1 IQIESFLALNIVLQ
15 STSGQQSEQK
25 FHEPELQGNRIQ
37 VTVREW
43 RGGNYTCHLGP
54 EGAPLNYTLVMVQ
67 LEPDNRTVI
76 LEERGYIHCST
87 PNYRGSFH
95 CSWSRTQGR
104 SDAAVLNQET
114 VRCEVD
120 PDGSGMKCDDSDCPY
135 KEEQYRIILTVYM
148 YSEARLEGYSKA
160 FYIRDIAN
168 LPLIIPKAVSLTCC
182 ITLMVQFVYMDYPE
196 TWEKP
201 CSFFSLL
208 FQVKVVKGVHNRHS
222 CDSHENILNDTTSK
236 TQYEVSTQSKRY
248 VFCVRAQDR
257 HTGGPWGHWNHCM

>member
-1 IQIESFLALNIVLQ
+1 MPRLPDLRTH
-15 STSGQQSEQK
+15 TSSSCSGGTPRRHQAI
-25 FHEPELQGNRIQ
+25 HEPELQGNRIQ

-76 LEERGYIHCST
+76 LEERGHDQGYIHCST

-104 SDAAVLNQET
+104 SDAAVLLVRGHRNQET

-160 FYIRDIAN
+160 FYIRDIGE
-168 LPLIIPKAVSLTCC
+168 
-182 ITLMVQFVYMDYPE
+182 QFVYMDYPE

-257 HTGGPWGHWNHCM
+257 HTGGPWGHWNHCIQLMHYYK